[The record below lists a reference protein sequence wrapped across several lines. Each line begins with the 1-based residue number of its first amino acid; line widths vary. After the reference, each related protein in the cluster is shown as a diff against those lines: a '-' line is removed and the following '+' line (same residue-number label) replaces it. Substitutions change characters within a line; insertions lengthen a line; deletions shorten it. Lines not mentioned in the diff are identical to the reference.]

1 MEGSTREGI
10 SDQGASEQ
18 IHARTEPC
26 WTNGGLGA
34 GRGRGGAWRLWMWQS
49 VRAHSGGRRGCGCRR
64 GGSPRPAEKQQE
76 AVGSEL
82 ERDPWPPRHVH
93 WRRLRCRIRGCMPVA
108 GAGGGGAACCG
119 RARAQGG
126 RDGGAAATRPESR
139 ERVLFPWSDVSFLG
153 RETGVGGAEKDCK
166 DDRQDD
172 GQMSHQKSVHA
183 LFSLVV
189 EDLE

>member
-1 MEGSTREGI
+1 VEGSTRKGI

-34 GRGRGGAWRLWMWQS
+34 GRGRDGAWRLRTLQS
-49 VRAHSGGRRGCGCRR
+49 VRAHGGGRRGCGCRR

-82 ERDPWPPRHVH
+82 ERDPWPPRRVH
-93 WRRLRCRIRGCMPVA
+93 WLRLWCRIRGCMPVA
-108 GAGGGGAACCG
+108 GACGGGAACCG

-126 RDGGAAATRPESR
+126 RDGVRRRRGQNHGSGFCFLDRR
-139 ERVLFPWSDVSFLG
+139 FFPG
-153 RETGVGGAEKDCK
+153 RETG
-166 DDRQDD
+166 
-172 GQMSHQKSVHA
+172 
-183 LFSLVV
+183 
-189 EDLE
+189 

>member
-26 WTNGGLGA
+26 WTNGGFGA
-34 GRGRGGAWRLWMWQS
+34 GRGRSGVGRLRTRQS
-49 VRAHSGGRRGCGCRR
+49 VRAHGGGRRGCGCQR
-64 GGSPRPAEKQQE
+64 GGSPCPAEKQQE

-82 ERDPWPPRHVH
+82 ERDPWPPRRVH
-93 WRRLRCRIRGCMPVA
+93 WRWLWCRIRGCMPVA

-126 RDGGAAATRPESR
+126 RGG
-139 ERVLFPWSDVSFLG
+139 ERRFFG
-153 RETGVGGAEKDCK
+153 RETGIGGAEKDRTGG
-166 DDRQDD
+166 RQDD
-172 GQMSHQKSVHA
+172 ERMSHKKVST
-183 LFSLVV
+183 LCSF
-189 EDLE
+189 